1 MKSLGRQVDRHL
13 FRCHLI
19 PSMCLI
25 GAIVLTDVD
34 QVGPLAIL
42 GGTFYLVVMAS
53 MVWMMV
59 AMVSRPRD

>member
-1 MKSLGRQVDRHL
+1 
-13 FRCHLI
+13 
-19 PSMCLI
+19 MCLI

>member
-1 MKSLGRQVDRHL
+1 MDSLGRPVDRHL

-19 PSMCLI
+19 LSMCLI
-25 GAIVLTDVD
+25 GAIVLIDAD

-42 GGTFYLVVMAS
+42 GGTVYLVVMAS

-59 AMVSRPRD
+59 AIARGHWH